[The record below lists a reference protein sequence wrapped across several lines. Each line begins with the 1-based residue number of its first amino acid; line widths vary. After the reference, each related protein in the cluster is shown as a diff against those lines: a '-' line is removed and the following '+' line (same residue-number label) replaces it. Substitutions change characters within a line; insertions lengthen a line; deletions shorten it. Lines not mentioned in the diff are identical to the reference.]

1 MSVDLTHYLGIGVK
15 LSDDPDF
22 DKFDAIE
29 EKYPQYSQYEFIR
42 KGAEIKSNIRLI
54 VDGMN
59 GDYAYLMYVINE
71 VEQEDMYGSKAT
83 SEFPFNS
90 IESADVI
97 SELQTVYSLFNDGK
111 ELRASDVNIISLFH
125 CS

>member
-42 KGAEIKSNIRLI
+42 NTTEVKSNIRLI

-71 VEQEDMYGSKAT
+71 VEQEDMYSSRAT

>member
-42 KGAEIKSNIRLI
+42 NTTEVKSNVRLI

-71 VEQEDMYGSKAT
+71 VEQEDMYSSRAT

>member
-71 VEQEDMYGSKAT
+71 VEQEDMYSSRTT

>member
-42 KGAEIKSNIRLI
+42 ETAEAKSNIRLI

-71 VEQEDMYGSKAT
+71 VEQEDMYSSRAT
-83 SEFPFNS
+83 NEFPFNS
-90 IESADVI
+90 IESTDVI
-97 SELQTVYSLFNDGK
+97 SELQTVYSLLNDGK